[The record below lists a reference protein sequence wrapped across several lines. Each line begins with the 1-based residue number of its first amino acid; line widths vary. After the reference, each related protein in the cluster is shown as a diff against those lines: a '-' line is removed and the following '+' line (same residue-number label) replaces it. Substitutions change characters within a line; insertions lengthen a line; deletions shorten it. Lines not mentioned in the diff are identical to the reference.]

1 MKKLYY
7 VTTRDTTSGDGEVLY
22 AGYDRGQAADALEN
36 ELEEIR
42 DTCYH
47 KYPYVA
53 DCDVFNVRDDAPE
66 WDDMDDDEQQ
76 YILDNCEDYSA
87 DSRFKI
93 NEVWKVIDTYACDEY
108 DDEIYGEVHCV
119 FGPGYTARD
128 LYRDSNK
135 DISIQDEE
143 RIAGDVVAESF
154 TYIDKYGISHT
165 VSARMVGLTIW
176 PAGTVWDY

>member
-7 VTTRDTTSGDGEVLY
+7 VTTRDTTSGDGYVIY
-22 AGYDRGQAADALEN
+22 AGYDRGQAAAALEN

-47 KYPYVA
+47 KYPYAA
-53 DCDVFNVRDDAPE
+53 DCDVFNVPDDAPE
-66 WDDMDDDEQQ
+66 WDEMDDEEQQ
-76 YILDNCEDYSA
+76 YILDNCEDCDA
-87 DSRFKI
+87 RFEI
-93 NEVWKVIDTYACDEY
+93 NEVWRVVDTYARDED

-119 FGPGYTARD
+119 FGSGYTASD
-128 LYRDSNK
+128 LYRDSNN
-135 DISIQDEE
+135 DISMQDEE

-154 TYIDKYGISHT
+154 TYVDKNGILHT
-165 VSARMVGLTIW
+165 VSARIVGYSIW